1 MPLILNMSVL
11 SGAILS
17 LLIHQPFKATS
28 IVGCLIAI
36 CPHCLK
42 KNINKQWK
50 CCNLHCKWLLP
61 TAVLLTWTKA
71 ELVKLSYQNILL
83 LLYINLRSF
92 QWREIFQLTMNPKS
106 HLRKSYLKL
115 WFPSKSSFH
124 LIFQNYHYVSTTVI
138 QNATFFNIMFLLG
151 SWAYLEMLMNR
162 SVFSVK
168 RGWEGR
174 ISTPYPPPPP
184 RQSLSVCAL
193 QSPP

>member
-1 MPLILNMSVL
+1 MNHK
-11 SGAILS
+11 S
-17 LLIHQPFKATS
+17 L
-28 IVGCLIAI
+28 
-36 CPHCLK
+36 
-42 KNINKQWK
+42 
-50 CCNLHCKWLLP
+50 
-61 TAVLLTWTKA
+61 
-71 ELVKLSYQNILL
+71 
-83 LLYINLRSF
+83 
-92 QWREIFQLTMNPKS
+92 
-106 HLRKSYLKL
+106 LRKSYLKL

-124 LIFQNYHYVSTTVI
+124 LIFQNYPGTDLGGGCRGCAPPPPWDDQRFSNTTGVLFIGVEVEQGTSAPPPNKKSWIRPCYHYVSTTVI

-174 ISTPYPPPPP
+174 ISTPCPPPPS